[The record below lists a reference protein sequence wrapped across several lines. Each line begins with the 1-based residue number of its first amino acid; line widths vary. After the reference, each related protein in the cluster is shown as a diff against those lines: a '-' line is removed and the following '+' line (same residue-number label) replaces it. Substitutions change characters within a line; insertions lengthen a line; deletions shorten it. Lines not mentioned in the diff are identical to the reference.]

1 MGHLHIYIMIIRKA
15 IFDDAVR
22 IKELHDRAVMELCRN
37 DYSSDQLR
45 GWVNRSPL
53 EKYRWRLETQRI
65 FIAEKDGRMVG
76 FVRWYPETDEL
87 CSICVE
93 PEFARQ
99 GIGTTLMEYAY
110 ADAKDHDVN
119 SLWLDAS
126 LTAVPFYQALGWDDV
141 SVSSQG
147 PLESV
152 RMIKRL
158 FPPTNQEDVEGE

>member
-1 MGHLHIYIMIIRKA
+1 MIIRKA
-15 IFDDAVR
+15 EIEDAGI
-22 IKELHDRAVMELCRN
+22 IKELHDRAVMELCRT

-45 GWVNRSPL
+45 GWIDRSPL
-53 EKYRWRLETQRI
+53 EKYRWRLETQRV

-76 FVRWYPETDEL
+76 FVRWYPETNEL

-110 ADAKDHDVN
+110 ADAKEHN
-119 SLWLDAS
+119 TESLWLDAS
-126 LTAVPFYQALGWDDV
+126 LSAVPFYQALGWDDV
-141 SVSSQG
+141 SLSSQG
-147 PLESV
+147 SLESI

-158 FPPTNQEDVEGE
+158 FPSANQEDLEEE